1 MKVKRII
8 RKITEEQKQK
18 EIRICLPGFFTKC
31 IDFSYSDFKQQS
43 LKRLVKKW
51 IKEEKESLK
60 GEMEEL
66 KEEVREVK
74 GKMEKEMYTHH
85 KTLWRKE
92 LKELEESDKRLKEL
106 KEWLGKGEKK
116 RMLEEKI
123 KPEIIKIREKIKN
136 GELLKVGGRNYV
148 YKDNLYEFDNNDYT
162 DMERL
167 LLILELDDKERQNFE
182 RLKRKFELSQEI
194 EKTPGRE
201 VIPEAVR
208 IAVWRRDGGKCVK
221 CGSRKNLEYDHIIPL
236 SKGGSNTV
244 RNIELL
250 CEKCNRK
257 KRDNIE

>member
-1 MKVKRII
+1 MKVKKII
-8 RKITEEQKQK
+8 KKISEGNKKRNLFIPFPCLRRSPAIYYPYLDFQQLSSEEWIEKADVQELIELRRSFKWSKITKQRIFEEF
-18 EIRICLPGFFTKC
+18 ERV
-31 IDFSYSDFKQQS
+31 
-43 LKRLVKKW
+43 VKPK
-51 IKEEKESLK
+51 
-60 GEMEEL
+60 
-66 KEEVREVK
+66 
-74 GKMEKEMYTHH
+74 
-85 KTLWRKE
+85 
-92 LKELEESDKRLKEL
+92 
-106 KEWLGKGEKK
+106 
-116 RMLEEKI
+116 
-123 KPEIIKIREKIKN
+123 IIKIQEKIKN
-136 GELLKVGGRNYV
+136 GELLKIRWRWSGEWMPKSFRYL
-148 YKDNLYEFDNNDYT
+148 YKDALYEFDNNDYT

>member
-8 RKITEEQKQK
+8 RKISEGNKK
-18 EIRICLPGFFTKC
+18 RNLFIPFPF
-31 IDFSYSDFKQQS
+31 
-43 LKRLVKKW
+43 LKRGPAIYYPYLDFQQLSSEEWIEKADVQELIELRRSFKWSKITKQRIFEEFERVVKPK
-51 IKEEKESLK
+51 
-60 GEMEEL
+60 
-66 KEEVREVK
+66 
-74 GKMEKEMYTHH
+74 
-85 KTLWRKE
+85 
-92 LKELEESDKRLKEL
+92 
-106 KEWLGKGEKK
+106 
-116 RMLEEKI
+116 
-123 KPEIIKIREKIKN
+123 IIKIQEKIKN
-136 GELLKVGGRNYV
+136 GELLKIRWRWSGEWMPKSFRYL
-148 YKDNLYEFDNNDYT
+148 YKDALYEFDNNDYT

>member
-8 RKITEEQKQK
+8 RKISEGNKK
-18 EIRICLPGFFTKC
+18 RNLFIPFPF
-31 IDFSYSDFKQQS
+31 
-43 LKRLVKKW
+43 LKRGPAIYYPYLDFQQLSSEEWIEKADVQELIELRRSFKWSKITKQRIFEEFERVVKPK
-51 IKEEKESLK
+51 
-60 GEMEEL
+60 
-66 KEEVREVK
+66 
-74 GKMEKEMYTHH
+74 
-85 KTLWRKE
+85 
-92 LKELEESDKRLKEL
+92 
-106 KEWLGKGEKK
+106 
-116 RMLEEKI
+116 
-123 KPEIIKIREKIKN
+123 IIKIQEKIKN
-136 GELLKVGGRNYV
+136 GELLKIRWRWSGEWMPKSFRYL
-148 YKDNLYEFDNNDYT
+148 YKDALYEFDNNDYT

-221 CGSRKNLEYDHIIPL
+221 CGSRKNLEYDHIILL

>member
-8 RKITEEQKQK
+8 RKISEGNKK
-18 EIRICLPGFFTKC
+18 RNLFIPFPF
-31 IDFSYSDFKQQS
+31 
-43 LKRLVKKW
+43 LKRGPAIYYPYLDFQQLSPEKW
-51 IKEEKESLK
+51 IEKADVQEVIELRRSFKWSKITKQRIFEEFER
-60 GEMEEL
+60 
-66 KEEVREVK
+66 VVK
-74 GKMEKEMYTHH
+74 PK
-85 KTLWRKE
+85 
-92 LKELEESDKRLKEL
+92 
-106 KEWLGKGEKK
+106 
-116 RMLEEKI
+116 
-123 KPEIIKIREKIKN
+123 IIKIQEKIKN
-136 GELLKVGGRNYV
+136 GELLKIRWRWSGEWMPKSFRYL
-148 YKDNLYEFDNNDYT
+148 YKDALYEFDNNDYT